1 VTKPLKT
8 QFRIFLSIVVLIV
21 AAFACGDSED
31 TPLGSEFIGDILGS
45 TPGTVFVDTFT
56 MAGGDTSYAF
66 YSMIDKASYLDVGID
81 KGYER
86 TILVRPDF
94 SKAGSDTARTVEQ
107 ASLRMDKITFEDY
120 VNEIT
125 TRFYQLGTEYSEG
138 DSVMTL
144 DTTFVIPDTTGAI
157 DRTMQEFPRQYP
169 LPPGLVQEW
178 IRGTVPPNGI
188 AIVYAET
195 GDQLAGFDSRTAD
208 VPPLV
213 EVRFTDQNETNYSMA
228 ADGTY
233 TRPTSATDNLVIS
246 DGFVRRIHFPVDLSQ
261 IDDSSAVHQAQLVLT
276 YVPGT
281 VFGSNQ
287 KVLLY
292 LPRSPDPSSPDFLT
306 GQLIVDATLD
316 EDAVTLEL
324 PVTNVL
330 LQVLAGT
337 LQDNGFVLRFTSEN
351 TEVRQ
356 AEFYASSGGGGQGP
370 RVYVTYST
378 PADFEE

>member
-1 VTKPLKT
+1 MSRRLKT
-8 QFRIFLSIVVLIV
+8 RFRIFLSIVVVIA
-21 AAFACGDSED
+21 AAFACGDSDD
-31 TPLGSEFIGDILGS
+31 TPLGSQFIGDILGS
-45 TPGTVFVDTFT
+45 TPGTVFEDTFT

-66 YSMIDKASYLDVGID
+66 YSMIAKASYLDVGVD
-81 KGYER
+81 DGYER
-86 TILVRPDF
+86 TIFVRADF
-94 SKAGSDTARTVEQ
+94 SKAGSDTSRTVER
-107 ASLRMDKITFEDY
+107 ASLRMDKIDY
-120 VNEIT
+120 EGYVSEIT

-157 DRTMQEFPRQYP
+157 DRKMQEFPRLYP
-169 LPPGLVQEW
+169 LPPDLVQSW

-188 AIVYAET
+188 AIVYADN
-195 GDQLAGFDSRTAD
+195 GDKLAGFDSRTAD

-213 EVRFTDQNETNYSMA
+213 EVRFTDQTESDYSMA
-228 ADGTY
+228 ADGIY

-261 IDDSSAVHQAQLVLT
+261 IDDSSAVHQARLVLT

-281 VFGSNQ
+281 VFGGDQ
-287 KVLLY
+287 QVLLY
-292 LPRSPDPSSPDFLT
+292 LPDSSDPASAGFLK
-306 GQLIVDATLD
+306 GRLITSATLD
-316 EDAVTLEL
+316 VDKVTLEL
-324 PVTNVL
+324 PITNVL

-356 AEFYASSGGGGQGP
+356 AEFYSSGGGGPGP

>member
-1 VTKPLKT
+1 MKVNP
-8 QFRIFLSIVVLIV
+8 
-21 AAFACGDSED
+21 
-31 TPLGSEFIGDILGS
+31 EFFFQ
-45 TPGTVFVDTFT
+45 VHV
-56 MAGGDTSYAF
+56 
-66 YSMIDKASYLDVGID
+66 
-81 KGYER
+81 
-86 TILVRPDF
+86 
-94 SKAGSDTARTVEQ
+94 
-107 ASLRMDKITFEDY
+107 

-157 DRTMQEFPRQYP
+157 DRKMQEFPRQYP
-169 LPPGLVQEW
+169 LPPDLVQAW
-178 IRGTVPPNGI
+178 IRGTIPPNGI

-195 GDQLAGFDSRTAD
+195 GDELAGFDSRTGD
-208 VPPLV
+208 TPPLV
-213 EVRFTDQNETNYSMA
+213 EVRFTDDTETNYSMA
-228 ADGTY
+228 ADGIY
-233 TRPTSATDNLVIS
+233 TRPTATTDNLVIS

-261 IDDSSAVHQAQLVLT
+261 IDDSSAVHQAKLVLT

-292 LPRSPDPSSPDFLT
+292 LPKSPDPSSADFLT
-306 GQLIVDATLD
+306 GQLITEATLD
-316 EDAVTLEL
+316 EVAVTLEL
-324 PVTNVL
+324 PITNVL

-337 LQDNGFVLRFTSEN
+337 LQDNGFVLRFVPEN
-351 TEVRQ
+351 AEVQQ
-356 AEFYASSGGGGQGP
+356 AEFYASDGAGPGP